1 MKKFLKISLI
11 TLLSL
16 ILLVIVVA
24 STAVVL
30 VFNSNL
36 LVNVVNKKAADFITC
51 DYHIGDIEPTLFKTF
66 PNFSIQIEDVY
77 LQDKSKSG
85 QSAED
90 TLLYIGQILATIDVQ
105 RLLKEKELSVKE
117 VSLSALNAN
126 VWVSENGEA
135 NYDIFALSSDTVSEE
150 VDTTSFSMPF
160 SVMELEKISLQGLS
174 VNYID
179 NQSDIMASLQDL
191 QLMASLSYGHDRLFC
206 RLNTQSPSL
215 SFALNDTLLLDRQPI
230 ALSLPLDVDLSALQ
244 VHTQDLNVALGKIAL
259 QLQGDLAMDSTTQ
272 DIHTDLSLQLGA
284 QQEPIAHYLQLVPEA
299 YQSLLEG
306 IQVAGLVGLSAKIQ
320 GCYNQES
327 MPLVDLNVALSNT
340 SFSYPDLPQVDDIQA
355 NVTAHIDLN
364 QMSESSA
371 RLEHLSLRANKSRL
385 QASGQVKHLLSD
397 DMSVKA
403 QASVDAQLAAWQ
415 SYLPEDIDLSGRV
428 QAKADVALKM
438 KDLENLDNLKK
449 IDMKADVAYQQ
460 LQVDMGD
467 LQAHSSK
474 GNCRIDLLHKEAL
487 PIYVSLH
494 NIQSLRVNMA
504 DSIHADVE
512 DIDVHLQL
520 SDVLADMEHIKA
532 AVALNVGKA
541 KAAMSDDLQASL
553 QVFHAEADADL
564 QGQDF
569 SKMKIDL
576 NMSNQALVA
585 QMAEHQI
592 ETQAISLGVSIKQDS
607 LHDNLL
613 HRFDPE
619 LSVYLQGATLNTS
632 LLPEEIQL
640 ADIEFSYADDN
651 LQIQQSSVDLGN
663 SDFHLDGHLTNI
675 IAFLEDE
682 SLLKAELNFV
692 SNHTDV
698 NRLMS
703 LTSGLGVD
711 SAELEVDAEDMAAL
725 VHEDDTIQKEPNPFI
740 VPKGVD
746 LLLHTNIKEAV
757 VGKQLATN
765 LSGNLYVRD
774 GVMILEE
781 IGFVCDAAKLQLTAM
796 YRSPRPNHLYV
807 GLDYHMVDIQI
818 DELLAMVPQV
828 DSVLPMLR
836 SFRGGAEFHIAAETY
851 LNARYELKKSTLRG
865 ACSIQ
870 GQDLVLLD
878 GENFTEIAKILHFNK
893 GTENVIDTVNAEITV
908 FRNEVDIYPIQLSID
923 KYKAIVAGRHN
934 LDMSFNYHASL
945 VSPLRLGVDV
955 SGTFDDLKIR
965 PVKCRYTDQFRP
977 AERRVLEQQQLSLR
991 KIIQESL
998 IKEL

>member
-11 TLLSL
+11 SLLSL
-16 ILLVIVVA
+16 ILLIVVLV

-51 DYHIGDIEPTLFKTF
+51 EYHIGDIEPTFFKTF
-66 PNFSIQIEDVY
+66 PQFSIQIKDVY
-77 LQDKSKSG
+77 LQG
-85 QSAED
+85 QMATASSAKD
-90 TLLYIGQILATIDVQ
+90 TLLYVGDLLATLDVQ

-117 VSLSALNAN
+117 VSLNHLYAN
-126 VWVSENGEA
+126 VQLSENGEA
-135 NYDIFALSSDTVSEE
+135 NYNIFALPSDTVSEE
-150 VDTTSFSMPF
+150 DDSTAFSMPF
-160 SVMELEKISLQGLS
+160 SVMELDKISLQGFT
-174 VNYID
+174 VNYAD
-179 NQSDIMASLQDL
+179 NQSNMSACLQDL
-191 QLMASLSYGHDRLFC
+191 NLGAQLSYGDNRLFC
-206 RLNTQSPSL
+206 RLNTESPAL
-215 SFALNDTLLLDRQPI
+215 SFAMNDTVLLDHQPI
-230 ALSLPLDVDLSALQ
+230 AVSLPLDVDLTAMQLNTEALK
-244 VHTQDLNVALGKIAL
+244 LALGKIAL
-259 QLQGDLAMDSTTQ
+259 LVDGQVSMDSTNQ
-272 DIHTDLSLQLGA
+272 DIHTDLNIQLGA
-284 QQEPIAHYLQLVPEA
+284 SQEPIAHYLQLVPEA

-306 IQVAGLVGLSAKIQ
+306 IQVDGLLGLSAKVQ
-320 GCYNQES
+320 GCYNEDS
-327 MPLVDLNVALSNT
+327 MPLVDVVLALQNT
-340 SFSYPDLPQVDDIQA
+340 SLTYPDVPHVDDIQA
-355 NVTAHIDLN
+355 NVRAHIDLN
-364 QMSESSA
+364 QLSESTA
-371 RLEHLSLRANKSRL
+371 HLEHLSLRTNKTRVN
-385 QASGQVKHLLSD
+385 ASAKVNHLLSD

-415 SYLPEDIDLSGRV
+415 SYLPDSIDVSGRV

-438 KDLENLDNLKK
+438 KDLENLNNLKK
-449 IDMKADVAYQQ
+449 VNLKADVAYQH
-460 LQVDMGD
+460 LDVAMGD
-467 LQAHSSK
+467 LQAQSSK
-474 GNCRIDLLHKEAL
+474 GNCRIDLLHQEAL
-487 PIYVSLH
+487 PIYVSLQ
-494 NIQSLRVNMA
+494 NVQSLHVNMA
-504 DSIHADVE
+504 DTIHADVE
-512 DIDVHLQL
+512 DIDIHLQL

-532 AVALNVGKA
+532 ALALNVGKA
-541 KAAMSDDLQASL
+541 KAAMSDNLQASL

-569 SKMKIDL
+569 SKMKIDV

-585 QMAEHQI
+585 QMDEHQI
-592 ETQAISLGVSIKQDS
+592 ETQAISLGVSLKQDS

-663 SDFHLDGHLTNI
+663 SDFHLDGHVTNI

-698 NRLMS
+698 NRLMA

-711 SAELEVDAEDMAAL
+711 SAELEVDAEEMVTV
-725 VHEDDTIQKEPNPFI
+725 VHEEDTIQKEPNPFI

-746 LLLHTNIKEAV
+746 ILLHTDIKEAV

-851 LNARYELKKSTLRG
+851 LNGRYELKKSTLRG

-878 GENFTEIAKILHFNK
+878 GENYTEIAKILHFNK
-893 GTENVIDTVNAEITV
+893 GTENIIDTVNAEITV